1 MPCPCSLQPSIY
13 PCPVCSWASF
23 VTLSSTLI
31 LPASVRP
38 RTSPSLYIFRK
49 ILSVVG
55 VASILTPSAG
65 VLHNMATA
73 VMPRCLVTIHACD
86 GDPLSPTR
94 DHVTTLMQC
103 LCTQVAIHPRGQVS
117 VLVNKCDFLSLG
129 EVASSCGSRRVAS
142 AVKPRHLRLR
152 HDHLCCQRCLVVA
165 CIFGRKM

>member
-1 MPCPCSLQPSIY
+1 
-13 PCPVCSWASF
+13 
-23 VTLSSTLI
+23 
-31 LPASVRP
+31 
-38 RTSPSLYIFRK
+38 
-49 ILSVVG
+49 
-55 VASILTPSAG
+55 
-65 VLHNMATA
+65 MATA

-165 CIFGRKM
+165 VFLAGKCSSVMSGFIINKHPEPLSTIQRRLYRMLSNVNGPRHSA